1 MQESSAKNDKKYH
14 YHIIDRSMDKELER
28 QEEQGGNWWEESL
41 TRRQAGKRLAV
52 IGAGAALLT
61 SAGVMIGCGED
72 EFDDEELAAN
82 AKDAIDI
89 QKESGWNVG
98 ADTKSLTLRNA
109 SLIDSKESADG
120 WKAYTDPE
128 KLRTAW
134 GPTDTANQ
142 KFVSS
147 ELINSLNQPTLKS
160 SIQPVHSPT
169 MDEAYARGL
178 GMKELLQQSKN
189 PETTALIVDLPGP
202 EAVAYAA
209 ALSDYAD
216 VVTTFDNWPHP
227 NGVVPS
233 QETLGAMLYYAQEVE
248 ENKAKRAANA
258 PTLFVMDSNRLA
270 AYKDAGEE
278 FDNRYIATMP
288 TADNLKSEKV
298 TGIIYAAP
306 DNTRTQE
313 LDDLNED
320 FVSYREAG
328 IDVTMM
334 PLTDFQPP
342 SADAIAE
349 HGAVEASTTNRT
361 YYYGGHP
368 YYSPFF
374 YSYYPMFLP
383 VRSYN
388 YSSMS
393 APSRVGKPN
402 YTPTR
407 RPTMFSSSTQG
418 GKAGV
423 GKAKPAGFGRVSTRT
438 VNGRTSYTSASS
450 ARARSS
456 SGRSGSFGRSGGRG
470 SSG

>member
-1 MQESSAKNDKKYH
+1 
-14 YHIIDRSMDKELER
+14 
-28 QEEQGGNWWEESL
+28 
-41 TRRQAGKRLAV
+41 
-52 IGAGAALLT
+52 
-61 SAGVMIGCGED
+61 MIGCGGEE
-72 EFDDEELAAN
+72 EFDDAEAAAN

-98 ADTKSLTLRNA
+98 ADTQSLSFRNA
-109 SLIDSKESADG
+109 SLTDSKNSPDG

-128 KLRTAW
+128 KLRAAW
-134 GPTDTANQ
+134 SPSETTNQ

-147 ELINSLNQPTLKS
+147 ELVNALNQPTLKT
-160 SIQPVHSPT
+160 SIQPVHSPS

-178 GMKELLQQSKN
+178 GMKELLEQSKE
-189 PETTALIVDLPGP
+189 PGSTALIVDLPGP

-233 QETLGAMLYYAQEVE
+233 HETLGAMLYYAQEVE
-248 ENKAKRAANA
+248 ENKKERKADA
-258 PTLFVMDSNRLA
+258 PTVFVMDSNRLTP
-270 AYKDAGEE
+270 YKDAAGA

-288 TADNLKSEKV
+288 TAANLKSEGVKGV
-298 TGIIYAAP
+298 IYATP
-306 DNTRTQE
+306 DQTRTQE

-320 FVSYREAG
+320 FVGYREAG
-328 IDVTMM
+328 INVTMM

-342 SADAIAE
+342 SAEAVAE
-349 HGAVEASTTNRT
+349 HGAVAESSTTNRT

-374 YSYYPMFLP
+374 FSYYPMFIP
-383 VRSYN
+383 FRSYN
-388 YSSMS
+388 YSGMN
-393 APSRVGKPN
+393 APSTIRRPN

-418 GKAGV
+418 GRTGI
-423 GKAKPAGFGRVSTRT
+423 GKQKPTGFGRVSTRT

-450 ARARSS
+450 SRSS
-456 SGRSGSFGRSGGRG
+456 SGSGRSGSFGRSGGRS